1 MTILITLAVLIIL
14 SLASVAAYYL
24 IKLQKSKIAEQAQ
37 IKENHLAWLEH
48 KNTLIKDIKFI
59 ANSMLQQQCE
69 ITEGCMRLGYLIP
82 KVDESET
89 FKLTFPAI
97 FEHYSLTT
105 DMPIKDAYQALS
117 RKEQFK
123 LDSKRLTLE
132 AKNKEPVLSNCQTL
146 LKHTF

>member
-24 IKLQKSKIAEQAQ
+24 IKLQKSKNAEQAQ

-82 KVDESET
+82 KVDDSEAIKSNFQSFLKPYPLPPILP
-89 FKLTFPAI
+89 FKDP
-97 FEHYSLTT
+97 S
-105 DMPIKDAYQALS
+105 KAYL
-117 RKEQFK
+117 RK
-123 LDSKRLTLE
+123 
-132 AKNKEPVLSNCQTL
+132 AH
-146 LKHTF
+146 LK